1 MSDFFSNQISEAP
14 NLDVLEHLF
23 LMIIWFF
30 MLHLC
35 FRCYQKRWFRIVFW
49 WLQFIQ
55 IVSLYTWYADCL
67 FEKRKQTNEFAYIEK
82 IRLEISF
89 SSLIFSF

>member
-14 NLDVLEHLF
+14 NLNVLEHLF

-35 FRCYQKRWFRIVFW
+35 FRCYQKRWFHIVFW

-55 IVSLYTWYADCL
+55 IVSLYTDCL
-67 FEKRKQTNEFAYIEK
+67 PLYLVYR
-82 IRLEISF
+82 S
-89 SSLIFSF
+89 

>member
-14 NLDVLEHLF
+14 NLNVLEHLF

-35 FRCYQKRWFRIVFW
+35 FRCYQKDG
-49 WLQFIQ
+49 FILFFGGFN
-55 IVSLYTWYADCL
+55 LY
-67 FEKRKQTNEFAYIEK
+67 
-82 IRLEISF
+82 RLSPFILGIS
-89 SSLIFSF
+89 